1 MLRYRSSFSNRSGIS
16 LVEILVTMAVIVAI
30 GGIIAPTIQSLGRNS
45 KSKAAEDTLRGRVAD
60 ARGAAIE
67 DARPYRL
74 AISPDGLHIRV
85 APDDQAFVNAAA
97 SNDED
102 DAGPLITESDL
113 PKDVTIEMQSDDGVE
128 NVVDEAGWI
137 RVATFLPDG
146 TCREDSSILTIRE
159 PGMPLIRIRIRGLT
173 GTASKLS
180 GAP

>member
-1 MLRYRSSFSNRSGIS
+1 MLVTPNSSQHRPGIS
-16 LVEILVTMAVIVAI
+16 LVEVMVTMAVIVAI
-30 GGIIAPTIQSLGRNS
+30 GGVLAPTIRSISSNT

-67 DARPYRL
+67 EARPYRL
-74 AISPDGLHIRV
+74 AISPDGLHLRV
-85 APDDQAFVNAAA
+85 APDDRAFVNAAA
-97 SNDED
+97 SDDDED
-102 DAGPLITESDL
+102 SGPIISETDL
-113 PKDVTIEMQSDDGVE
+113 PKDVKIELESDDGGE

-159 PGMPLIRIRIRGLT
+159 PGVPAIRIRIRGLT